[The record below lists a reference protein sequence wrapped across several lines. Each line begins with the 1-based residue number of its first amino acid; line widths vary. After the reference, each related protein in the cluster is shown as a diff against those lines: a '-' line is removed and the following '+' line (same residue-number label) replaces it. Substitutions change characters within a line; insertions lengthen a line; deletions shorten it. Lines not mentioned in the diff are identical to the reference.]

1 MLPSA
6 ACSRV
11 QEASDGTGLLGEPG
25 ASSPAILSSDG
36 EHGTA
41 SGCAHTGDLLAAV
54 GGVSRGGASCPPA
67 VPPAFARRSWRGAAH
82 VCRRLAVAPRAAAH
96 TVAPLLPRAA
106 RLVVHLA
113 GVGASLWAAPGD

>member
-36 EHGTA
+36 EHGAA

-54 GGVSRGGASCPPA
+54 GGVSRGGASCPTA
-67 VPPAFARRSWRGAAH
+67 VSPAFARRSWRGAPHA
-82 VCRRLAVAPRAAAH
+82 CPPPAGSPPPSPPTSAPPPPTA
-96 TVAPLLPRAA
+96 APLG
-106 RLVVHLA
+106 LA
-113 GVGASLWAAPGD
+113 PA

>member
-54 GGVSRGGASCPPA
+54 GGVSRGGASCPPP
-67 VPPAFARRSWRGAAH
+67 VSPAFARRSWR
-82 VCRRLAVAPRAAAH
+82 APPP
-96 TVAPLLPRAA
+96 APPPPPARPPPPAPPPAPPPPPAA
-106 RLVVHLA
+106 RA
-113 GVGASLWAAPGD
+113 GRTHV

>member
-67 VPPAFARRSWRGAAH
+67 VSPAFARRSWRGAAPR
-82 VCRRLAVAPRAAAH
+82 CRRPPLAPRAAAH
-96 TVAPLLPRAA
+96 PFEPPLPTQA
-106 RLVVHLA
+106 RLV
-113 GVGASLWAAPGD
+113 